1 MRDMAI
7 FKRPPLDEQVL
18 AQLSGND
25 DAIELYSKVTSN
37 GRFLAGCDM
46 ANSVAVNRLGY
57 NDHGYTHVRIVAA
70 NALHILNILAA
81 KRFVP
86 AFVSE
91 KHGDFLDVQAIVLLG
106 ALFHDIG
113 NAIHR
118 EQHQEH
124 GLYCAGEIMEEVLPQ
139 FYSNMKQYKVKLA
152 VLGCIYEH
160 DESVKATSLE
170 AGIVKVADGTDCE
183 NGRARIPYRMF
194 GKTDI
199 HSVSA
204 LAIKN
209 VEISAGKKTPVQITI
224 DMSNPAGLFQVAEVL
239 GKKLETSGMEEL
251 VEVVPLINGKT
262 FRATDI
268 TKL

>member
-1 MRDMAI
+1 MAI
-7 FKRPPLDEQVL
+7 AKRLPLDEQVR
-18 AQLSGND
+18 AQLEGND
-25 DAIELYSKVTSN
+25 DALELYSKVTAN

-81 KRFVP
+81 KKFVP

-91 KHGDFLDVQAIVLLG
+91 KHGDFLDAQSIVMLG

-118 EQHQEH
+118 EGHQEH
-124 GLYCAGEIMEEVLPQ
+124 GIWYASGILDEVLPE
-139 FYSNMKQYKVKLA
+139 FYSGIKQYKVKLA
-152 VLGCIYEH
+152 VLGCVFEH
-160 DESVKATSLE
+160 DESVKATCLE
-170 AGIVKVADGTDCE
+170 AGVVKVADGTDCE
-183 NGRARIPYRMF
+183 NGRARVPYRMY

-209 VEISAGKKTPVQITI
+209 VEISQGKMTPVLISI
-224 DMSNPAGLFQVAEVL
+224 DMSNPAGLFQVDEVL
-239 GKKLETSGMEEL
+239 GKKLDTSGIDEL
-251 VEVVPLINGKT
+251 FEVVPLINGKT
-262 FRATDI
+262 FRVTDI